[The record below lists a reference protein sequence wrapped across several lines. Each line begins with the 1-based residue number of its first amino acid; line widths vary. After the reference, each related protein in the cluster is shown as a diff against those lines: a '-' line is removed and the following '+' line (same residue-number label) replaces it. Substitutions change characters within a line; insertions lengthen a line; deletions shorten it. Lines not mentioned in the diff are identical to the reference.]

1 MTQHKVVRAIYHE
14 GTLQL
19 LEPVDLP
26 NGVELQ
32 ITLPVVDARDVWHS
46 AALQLQAALRAAQL
60 APVHFECTV
69 AEALSTL
76 ARRLREQRRV
86 QELPGL
92 FDRIAATLPPVQL
105 TWLFPDVPRLY
116 TQILA
121 LIRTSE
127 GELNFNDGLI
137 ALACRERQIRL
148 LASFDRD
155 FDRLPWL
162 TRVATPADVAVAAPS
177 VPESDLPAS
186 PENV

>member
-1 MTQHKVVRAIYHE
+1 MTLVAIDTSVLI
-14 GTLQL
+14 GL
-19 LEPVDLP
+19 
-26 NGVELQ
+26 
-32 ITLPVVDARDVWHS
+32 IDARDVWHS

-92 FDRIAATLPPVQL
+92 FDRIEATLPLEQL
-105 TWLFPDVPRLY
+105 TWVFPDVPRLY
-116 TQILA
+116 QQILA
-121 LIRTSE
+121 LMRTSE

-137 ALACRERQIRL
+137 AFACRERQIRL

-155 FDRLPWL
+155 FDRLRWL
-162 TRVATPADVAVAAPS
+162 TRVATPAEVAVAAPS

>member
-1 MTQHKVVRAIYHE
+1 MTLVVIDTSVLI
-14 GTLQL
+14 GL
-19 LEPVDLP
+19 
-26 NGVELQ
+26 
-32 ITLPVVDARDVWHS
+32 IDARDVWHP
-46 AALQLQAALRAAQL
+46 AAHQLQGALQAARLE
-60 APVHFECTV
+60 PVYFECVV
-69 AEALSTL
+69 AEALSAL

-92 FDRIAATLPPVQL
+92 VDRIEATLPPDQL

-116 TQILA
+116 RQVTTL
-121 LIRTSE
+121 LRTSD

-162 TRVATPADVAVAAPS
+162 VRVATPAEVLTAAARA
-177 VPESDLPAS
+177 PEDNPPAS
-186 PENV
+186 PDNAEPCPP

>member
-1 MTQHKVVRAIYHE
+1 MTLVAIDTSVLI
-14 GTLQL
+14 GL
-19 LEPVDLP
+19 
-26 NGVELQ
+26 
-32 ITLPVVDARDVWHS
+32 IDARDVWHR
-46 AALQLQAALRAAQL
+46 AALQLQAALRAARL
-60 APVHFECTV
+60 TPVHFECTI

-86 QELPGL
+86 QELPEL
-92 FDRIAATLPPVQL
+92 FARIEATLPREQL

-116 TQILA
+116 PQILA
-121 LIRTSE
+121 LMHTSE

-155 FDRLPWL
+155 FDRLSWL
-162 TRVATPADVAVAAPS
+162 TRVATPAEVVGATPAI
-177 VPESDLPAS
+177 PEIDLPAS

>member
-1 MTQHKVVRAIYHE
+1 MTLVAIDTSVLI
-14 GTLQL
+14 GL
-19 LEPVDLP
+19 
-26 NGVELQ
+26 
-32 ITLPVVDARDVWHS
+32 VDARDVWHS
-46 AALQLQAALRAAQL
+46 AALQLQTALRAAPL

-116 TQILA
+116 QQILA
-121 LIRTSE
+121 LMHTSE

-137 ALACRERQIRL
+137 ALGCRERQIQL

-162 TRVATPADVAVAAPS
+162 IRVATPAEVAAAVPA

>member
-1 MTQHKVVRAIYHE
+1 MTLVAIDTSVLI
-14 GTLQL
+14 GL
-19 LEPVDLP
+19 
-26 NGVELQ
+26 
-32 ITLPVVDARDVWHS
+32 VDARDVWHN
-46 AALQLQAALRAAQL
+46 AALQLQTALRAAQL
-60 APVHFECTV
+60 APVHFDCTV

-76 ARRLREQRRV
+76 ARRLREQRRA

-92 FDRIAATLPPVQL
+92 FDRIEVSLPPAQL

-116 TQILA
+116 GQVIA

-148 LASFDRD
+148 LASFDQD

-162 TRVATPADVAVAAPS
+162 IRVATPAEVAAASLS

>member
-1 MTQHKVVRAIYHE
+1 MTLVAIDTSVLI
-14 GTLQL
+14 GL
-19 LEPVDLP
+19 
-26 NGVELQ
+26 
-32 ITLPVVDARDVWHS
+32 IDARDVWHR
-46 AALQLQAALRAAQL
+46 AALQLEAALRAARL

-69 AEALSTL
+69 TEALSTL

-86 QELPGL
+86 QELPAL
-92 FDRIAATLPPVQL
+92 FDRIEATLPREQL

-116 TQILA
+116 QQILA
-121 LIRTSE
+121 LMHTSE

-155 FDRLPWL
+155 FDRLSWL
-162 TRVATPADVAVAAPS
+162 TRVATPAEVVVAAPS
-177 VPESDLPAS
+177 LPESDLPAS